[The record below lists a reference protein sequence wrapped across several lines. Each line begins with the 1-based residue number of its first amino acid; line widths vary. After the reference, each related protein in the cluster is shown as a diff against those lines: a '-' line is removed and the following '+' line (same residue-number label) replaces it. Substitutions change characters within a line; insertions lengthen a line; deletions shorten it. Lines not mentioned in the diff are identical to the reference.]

1 MGGHRLTSL
10 ADPVD
15 PTDAVNLRTLQE
27 FVRSSDTIGNTYT
40 AGETISLHSVVMMN
54 TDGNVYVADSS
65 NVAHMDKIIGVAI
78 SNQIAG
84 GSIPVVTIG
93 TIAGFTGLIVGTEY
107 FVSSGGAL
115 TITPPTS
122 GFTQV
127 MGIATSATEFLVNM
141 RLPLGV

>member
-27 FVRSSDTIGNTYT
+27 FVRISDTIGNTYT
-40 AGETISLHSVVMMN
+40 AGEVISLHSVVMMS
-54 TDGNVYVADSS
+54 TDGMVYVADSS
-65 NVAHMDKIIGVAI
+65 DLTHMDKILGVAI
-78 SNQIAG
+78 TNQVAG
-84 GSIPVVTIG
+84 GSVSVVTIG
-93 TIAGFTGLIVGTEY
+93 TIDGFSGLIVGTEY

-115 TITPPTS
+115 TITPPTT

-127 MGIATSATEFLVNM
+127 MGIATSATEFLVKM
-141 RLPLGV
+141 GMPMGV